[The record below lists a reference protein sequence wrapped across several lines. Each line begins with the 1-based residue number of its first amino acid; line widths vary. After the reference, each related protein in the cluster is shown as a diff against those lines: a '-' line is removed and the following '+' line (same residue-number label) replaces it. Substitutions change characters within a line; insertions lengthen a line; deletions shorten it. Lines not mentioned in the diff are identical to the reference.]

1 MAKRKE
7 IINLP
12 DVSTQNY
19 ELIKAGVHVYPEF
32 MKDPITKKWSWY
44 ILYSDNGKITRY
56 NKPISSNEINLC
68 VHLAILD
75 RHKKLTKK

>member
-1 MAKRKE
+1 MAKLKE
-7 IINLP
+7 ITNLP
-12 DVSTQNY
+12 DVSNQNY

-56 NKPISSNEINLC
+56 NKPISSNEINISL
-68 VHLAILD
+68 HLAILD
-75 RHKKLTKK
+75 RFKKLIK

>member
-7 IINLP
+7 ITNLP
-12 DVSTQNY
+12 DVSNQNY
-19 ELIKAGVHVYPEF
+19 ELIKAGVKVYPEY

-44 ILYSDNGKITRY
+44 ILYSVNGKITRY

-68 VHLAILD
+68 VHLAILSLY
-75 RHKKLTKK
+75 KKLIEK